1 MVESPCRLCHG
12 ILPKKQRRTIFSDT
26 FGVFNQLCEVLDHVP
41 QLNDD
46 KGKYVCGFCWNKLN
60 KLSKIEYDLKTKLE
74 ALKEERI
81 NLLKTLREK
90 YNTQSSAVFTPK
102 TKKRCI
108 VHSPTPRK
116 TKRSLALTPQRT
128 GDLSVAACANE
139 MEPQP
144 MTESPVPFQGKEQQ
158 AHEREQEVK
167 KKPKKQLFSSKVTYR
182 TKASK
187 DKLAR
192 TIYSSSLKPHILA
205 CLLRDIN
212 KEMSSVVST
221 KTKSI
226 LRQIK
231 CDSLANFSMDL
242 FNQELQVQA
251 PLTYKI
257 ISTLVK
263 DSEVGTSVGSAVLL
277 NFRNKH
283 MSSLHHIIAQVLDRG
298 GATNETIATL
308 NKLGLC
314 VSTSA
319 AAKQQQELLKQQ
331 MQHIEKLMLQERAE
345 IEKSVHLPNFLQENI
360 CRRQRKSGIP

>member
-12 ILPKKQRRTIFSDT
+12 ILPKKQRRTIFSDS

-167 KKPKKQLFSSKVTYR
+167 KKPKKQLFSSKVGHT
-182 TKASK
+182 TM
-187 DKLAR
+187 
-192 TIYSSSLKPHILA
+192 H
-205 CLLRDIN
+205 
-212 KEMSSVVST
+212 V
-221 KTKSI
+221 
-226 LRQIK
+226 
-231 CDSLANFSMDL
+231 
-242 FNQELQVQA
+242 
-251 PLTYKI
+251 
-257 ISTLVK
+257 
-263 DSEVGTSVGSAVLL
+263 
-277 NFRNKH
+277 
-283 MSSLHHIIAQVLDRG
+283 
-298 GATNETIATL
+298 
-308 NKLGLC
+308 
-314 VSTSA
+314 
-319 AAKQQQELLKQQ
+319 
-331 MQHIEKLMLQERAE
+331 
-345 IEKSVHLPNFLQENI
+345 
-360 CRRQRKSGIP
+360 